1 MRTEYK
7 HDRHECSSF
16 TTRDECLAV
25 ACVPTTKLDTNRNSS
40 TSAMF
45 FDKPCNAHTYEMP
58 CFRLS
63 LAEFAGPSP
72 RWAPLNLRFSLG
84 DSPEKS
90 PPSPNPA
97 RPNKPPRRKRRDR
110 RPPSKWPVSYCFLL
124 RETTGNIWKSS
135 DFLEMGRKE
144 VGKTGY
150 LGENVYGRVFR

>member
-1 MRTEYK
+1 MRTKYE

-72 RWAPLNLRFSLG
+72 RWAPPQTLG
-84 DSPEKS
+84 FLLAIRLKNPRPPET
-90 PPSPNPA
+90 PPGQINPRAEKDATVA
-97 RPNKPPRRKRRDR
+97 RPQSGPFPTVFFSEKPPETSGKVVIFWKWVEKR
-110 RPPSKWPVSYCFLL
+110 
-124 RETTGNIWKSS
+124 
-135 DFLEMGRKE
+135 
-144 VGKTGY
+144 
-150 LGENVYGRVFR
+150 